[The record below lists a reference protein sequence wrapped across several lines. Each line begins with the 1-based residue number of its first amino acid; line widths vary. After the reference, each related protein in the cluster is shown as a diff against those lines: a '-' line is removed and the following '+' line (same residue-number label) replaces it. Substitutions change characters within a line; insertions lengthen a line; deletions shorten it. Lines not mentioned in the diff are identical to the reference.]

1 MEILGQLFPL
11 IILVAVFYFIIIRP
25 QQQQAKK
32 HKEMVEGLQKGDK
45 IITGGGLYAEVI
57 KAEADYIK
65 IKLNDDGQTVRLAKD
80 FVARKQEETVQES
93 N

>member
-1 MEILGQLFPL
+1 MDILAQIFPL
-11 IILVAVFYFIIIRP
+11 VILFAVFYFIIIRP
-25 QQQQAKK
+25 QQTQAKK
-32 HKEMVEGLQKGDK
+32 HKEMVENLQKGDK

-65 IKLNDDGQTVRLAKD
+65 VKLNDDGQTVRLAKD
-80 FVARKQEETVQES
+80 FVARKQEETTSES